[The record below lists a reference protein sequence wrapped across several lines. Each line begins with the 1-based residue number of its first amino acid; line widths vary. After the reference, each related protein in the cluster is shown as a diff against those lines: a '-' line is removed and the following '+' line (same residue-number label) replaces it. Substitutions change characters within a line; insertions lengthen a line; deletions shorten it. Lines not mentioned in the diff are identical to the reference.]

1 MMTQVMTFKNDQR
14 ELALSYLIWEAAGD
28 DEQKILVISPAYHL
42 SKTMLKTLKGT
53 LLCSR
58 YGRADID
65 RTTVINNNTTIVA
78 MPIGDGS
85 KVRGY
90 RPDKLV
96 IIDVDTIP
104 KDILQTLIPTTVRGQ
119 RANTVV
125 IDEAV
130 EKEHKKDE

>member
-14 ELALSYLIWEAAGD
+14 ELALSYLIWESAGN
-28 DEQKILVISPAYHL
+28 DEQRILVISSAYRL

-53 LLCSR
+53 LLRSQ
-58 YGRADID
+58 YGEVKPDKM
-65 RTTVINNNTTIVA
+65 TVLNNNTIIEA
-78 MPIGDGS
+78 IPIGDGS
-85 KVRGY
+85 KVRGH

-104 KDILQTLIPTTVRGQ
+104 KDILQTIVPTAVT
-119 RANTVV
+119 
-125 IDEAV
+125 IDKAV